1 MDTLYII
8 PRLTNEIVDF
18 LAETARD
25 TTKTLLTFFDI
36 NSTILSKTSL
46 NKIIEWDII
55 SSTKQFY
62 IKEIY
67 NIKFAFFTK
76 QFIID
81 NFIKTE
87 IYPDFSKKEQAFINF
102 INELKT
108 CNHYITDITPFYII
122 QDTLDVDFY
131 TTKSDP
137 KHALNDIEIKAMET
151 IHYINIVKS
160 IEQNITSNVNW
171 YFWDKNNE
179 RCKITAKRQEITVIY
194 NRIIN
199 QCKITFNG

>member
-179 RCKITAKRQEITVIY
+179 R
-194 NRIIN
+194 
-199 QCKITFNG
+199 